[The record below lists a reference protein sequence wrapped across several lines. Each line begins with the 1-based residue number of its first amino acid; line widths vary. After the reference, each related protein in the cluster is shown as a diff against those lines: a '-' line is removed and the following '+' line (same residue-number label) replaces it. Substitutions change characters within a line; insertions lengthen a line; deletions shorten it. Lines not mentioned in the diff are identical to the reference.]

1 MVNNAINW
9 KMTMQR
15 FLAASNGDD
24 LKIWL
29 INAIILCHSSHAKN
43 VLGSDIA
50 YGEILD
56 NWSGEGPLPDGWKID
71 DDGYYVRES
80 SEQED
85 NNDGG
90 S

>member
-15 FLAASNGDD
+15 LQASSSGND

-29 INAIILCHSSHAKN
+29 INAINLCHSSHAKN
-43 VLGSDIA
+43 VLGSDVA
-50 YGEILD
+50 YEPILD
-56 NWSGEGPLPDGWKID
+56 WNGEGSLPEGWRID
-71 DDGYYVRES
+71 DDGYYIPALL
-80 SEQED
+80 EQEETD
-85 NNDGG
+85 NGG